1 MCRLY
6 PFICLLM
13 LNMGNIFSQRST
25 SSIFQNIIFENY
37 SMEDGLPA
45 NYIYRVVQDKR
56 GYVWVATLNGLSRFN
71 GKQWTSFQQQSEKKN
86 HSLPSNWV
94 TDIDADEVGNIWIN
108 TVNGIAVYNSKTD
121 STIAFSLDEIG
132 WGKIV
137 HAKENEL
144 YVSSW
149 QGIQQLIYKEGV
161 LTSIKKFPSSK
172 GNSITQLFADADGN
186 IWACPEDNPSLM
198 KIDSKTKELNHIKK
212 IKYHDTL
219 TEMVVYSIAQ
229 YEKDTL
235 LLCSRKLGLL
245 KYHPATNE
253 AFEIFNDHGPKPL
266 DVTCSMIYEYN
277 GNKAIVIGTKGAG
290 LYVHLL
296 HTNTTYVYQHN
307 IYNPSGIPSNFVL
320 SIYKDNNDGLWISTS
335 KGLSYFHPLLQQNK
349 YYHFYSNTD
358 DAGSFLINCVA
369 QISNESF
376 LVGTDDNGLL
386 LYKTVNDTKPMNVL
400 QEPIKKISSFC
411 WLDTNHI
418 LVSTNAGLYKFDVN
432 TKICSNYII
441 KGISGATS
449 VLKVKKLNSDILA
462 ICTNDGLVAY
472 NYKTANTLYS
482 ELGNGIPRNEKICK
496 DAFMYG
502 KDLWILRFFRGL
514 DVYSFQTKSTI
525 HKTPTSLLNKSIDY
539 HNLTYDNKGHLFV
552 SSSSGLIV
560 QNIYTKEEAQV
571 YNTANGLAG
580 DIIENVLYTD
590 NGLYYTTREALYNIQ
605 LNTFTSTRV
614 HQYNNYPQKWHNQL
628 EMLPD
633 SNIVYTISDHFIIYE
648 APKRAEK
655 QLLPKCEIEEITI
668 NGKRRNIST
677 DALYLNYRENNIS
690 IQLAGLVYPS
700 AERTSWIYYLDNEK
714 NIHATNDGKIELNY
728 LAPGDYQ
735 LVITSKNYE
744 GLVSPNKKILIIHI
758 KAPYYKTWWFYTLV
772 AMSIVLLI
780 GLFFEYRRRQQKN
793 LIEIRNQ
800 ISRDLHDELGA
811 NVSSINIMSN
821 MLLRDKNEKNRNV
834 IENISKYSIQ
844 ISDTINDIIW
854 NINPRFDT
862 LDELIKKMTRYAS
875 ETLDATEI
883 NYSFITPNPLPKIA
897 IRNKHKYHLY
907 LIFKEV
913 INNAAKYS
921 NAKNIDIAIDYT
933 DKKFGFTVSDNGV
946 GFDETAHNKG
956 NGLRN
961 MSVRAKELKAKLN
974 IVSALDKGTKVDL
987 NVKIS

>member
-1 MCRLY
+1 
-6 PFICLLM
+6 M

-25 SSIFQNIIFENY
+25 SSIFQNILFENY

-94 TDIDADEVGNIWIN
+94 TDIDADEAGNIWIN
-108 TVNGIAVYNSKTD
+108 TVNGIAVYNSNTD

-161 LTSIKKFPSSK
+161 LTSTKKFPSSK
-172 GNSITQLFADADGN
+172 GNSITQLFTDYNGD

-198 KIDSKTKELNHIKK
+198 KIDGITKELKYIKK
-212 IKYHDTL
+212 IKYRGELMD
-219 TEMVVYSIAQ
+219 MVVHSLAQ

-235 LLCSRKLGLL
+235 LLSSRKLGLL

-253 AFEIFNDHGPKPL
+253 AFDIFNNEMIQPN
-266 DVTCSMIYEYN
+266 DVTCSMVYEYN
-277 GNKAIVIGTKGAG
+277 GQKAIIAGTKGYG
-290 LYVHLL
+290 LYVKPQHGKA
-296 HTNTTYVYQHN
+296 TYVYQQN
-307 IYNPSGIPSNFVL
+307 IYNPSGIPSNFIL
-320 SIYKDNNDGLWISTS
+320 SLYKDNNDGLWISTS

-349 YYHFYSNTD
+349 YYHFYSNGD
-358 DAGSFLINCVA
+358 ESGSFLINCVA

-386 LYKTVNDTKPMNVL
+386 LYKTVNDSKPINLMK
-400 QEPIKKISSFC
+400 EPFKKISSFC
-411 WLDTNHI
+411 KLDTNNI
-418 LVSTNAGLYKFDVN
+418 LISTNAGLYKFDIN
-432 TKICSNYII
+432 SKTCRAYII
-441 KGISGATS
+441 KGISGKTS
-449 VLKVKKLNSDILA
+449 ILKVKKLNNDILA
-462 ICTNDGLVAY
+462 ICTNDGLMAY
-472 NYKTANTLYS
+472 NYKNANTLYS
-482 ELGNGIPRNEKICK
+482 ELGNGIPSNEKICK
-496 DAFMYG
+496 DAFMHG

-514 DVYSFQTKSTI
+514 DLYSFQTKGIT
-525 HKTPTSLLNKSIDY
+525 HKTPVSLLNKSIDY
-539 HNLTYDNKGHLFV
+539 HNLTYDHKGHLFV

-560 QNIYTKEEAQV
+560 QNIYSKENAQV

-580 DIIENVLYTD
+580 DIIENVLYTN

-628 EMLPD
+628 DLSPD
-633 SNIVYTISDHFIIYE
+633 SNIIYTVSDHFIIYE
-648 APKRAEK
+648 APKKTEK

-668 NGKRRNIST
+668 NGKRRNLSIDT
-677 DALYLNYRENNIS
+677 MYLNYRENNLS
-690 IQLAGLVYPS
+690 IQLAGLVYPHS
-700 AERTSWIYYLDNEK
+700 ERTIWLYYLDNEK
-714 NIHATNDGKIELNY
+714 NLHTTTDGKIELNY

-744 GLVSPNKKILIIHI
+744 GVLSPFKKILIIHI
-758 KAPYYKTWWFYTLV
+758 KSPYYKTWWFYTLV
-772 AMSIVLLI
+772 ALGIVLLI
-780 GLFFEYRRRQQKN
+780 SVFIEYRRRQQKN

-875 ETLDATEI
+875 ETLEATEI
-883 NYSFITPNPLPKIA
+883 NYSLITPNPLPKIN

-921 NAKNIDIAIDYT
+921 KAKNIDITIEYADR
-933 DKKFGFTVSDNGV
+933 KFGFTITDNGV

-961 MSVRAKELKAKLN
+961 IEVRAKELKAKLN
-974 IVSALDKGTKVDL
+974 IVSAINKGTKVDL